1 MIWFQVFMFLHYLP
15 QFVAQCFKN
24 KISLFFSSQGT
35 PAIPPKTSRP
45 FAAFPQHQQQP
56 PISTNAQTQLL
67 HNQSQQR
74 QYFPQHQQQQL
85 PNAFQSS
92 HTSSTFN
99 SDQQMKQQQQHRLSG
114 NNNSFIISNGG
125 TTNNNTVFHPS
136 SMTESMNQGLE
147 TSLASSSSS
156 SSIGL
161 TTNGGKTAT
170 RTHLNSEDEKLLQ
183 EWSLLTVATRN
194 G

>member
-1 MIWFQVFMFLHYLP
+1 MFLHYLP

-24 KISLFFSSQGT
+24 KISLFFFSQGT

-56 PISTNAQTQLL
+56 PVSTNAQTQLL
-67 HNQSQQR
+67 RNQSQQR

-99 SDQQMKQQQQHRLSG
+99 SDQQMKQQQQQQHRLSG

-136 SMTESMNQGLE
+136 SMTESMNQGLK